1 MQYNNSTTH
10 RMCVTLD
17 YPPVSSAIIWARQVE
32 APPPPPV
39 PPPPPPPPLF
49 VCSAFHSS
57 HSPPFTQIDRQLQT
71 YLQRVEAVLG
81 KGWESHVEGQKL
93 KQDGDSF
100 RQKLNTQ
107 QLFDDWKKKVEAR
120 QLIVQGRIFNI
131 MSQRTRTG
139 TILKLQVNFTP
150 ETITLAKEVSW
161 GVWRGVGVGK
171 LWSVEGVCGCGGKGE
186 GESGYFCL
194 LCI

>member
-1 MQYNNSTTH
+1 MTENNGISND
-10 RMCVTLD
+10 L
-17 YPPVSSAIIWARQVE
+17 VSLLIA
-32 APPPPPV
+32 
-39 PPPPPPPPLF
+39 
-49 VCSAFHSS
+49 
-57 HSPPFTQIDRQLQT
+57 QIDRQLQT

-120 QLIVQGRIFNI
+120 QLVVQGRIFNI
-131 MSQRTRTG
+131 VSQRTRTG

-150 ETITLAKEVSW
+150 ETITLAKEVSC
-161 GVWRGVGVGK
+161 
-171 LWSVEGVCGCGGKGE
+171 SSHCVCVCVCV
-186 GESGYFCL
+186 CL
-194 LCI
+194 A

>member
-1 MQYNNSTTH
+1 M
-10 RMCVTLD
+10 
-17 YPPVSSAIIWARQVE
+17 
-32 APPPPPV
+32 
-39 PPPPPPPPLF
+39 F
-49 VCSAFHSS
+49 
-57 HSPPFTQIDRQLQT
+57 QIDRQLQT

-120 QLIVQGRIFNI
+120 QLVVQGRIFNI
-131 MSQRTRTG
+131 VSQRTRTG

-150 ETITLAKEVSW
+150 ETITLAKEVCKPCISSSRYFYTVCVCLCRY
-161 GVWRGVGVGK
+161 GTSSGSI
-171 LWSVEGVCGCGGKGE
+171 SVCR
-186 GESGYFCL
+186 SPL
-194 LCI
+194 

>member
-1 MQYNNSTTH
+1 MNGLSFLLN
-10 RMCVTLD
+10 
-17 YPPVSSAIIWARQVE
+17 
-32 APPPPPV
+32 
-39 PPPPPPPPLF
+39 
-49 VCSAFHSS
+49 
-57 HSPPFTQIDRQLQT
+57 TQIDRQLQT

-131 MSQRTRTG
+131 VSQRTRTG

-150 ETITLAKEVSW
+150 ETITLAKEVRLSHT
-161 GVWRGVGVGK
+161 VHISNLYIASIQQCV
-171 LWSVEGVCGCGGKGE
+171 VC
-186 GESGYFCL
+186 
-194 LCI
+194 

>member
-1 MQYNNSTTH
+1 M
-10 RMCVTLD
+10 L
-17 YPPVSSAIIWARQVE
+17 VSRLTFSIS
-32 APPPPPV
+32 
-39 PPPPPPPPLF
+39 L
-49 VCSAFHSS
+49 
-57 HSPPFTQIDRQLQT
+57 QIDRQLQT

-120 QLIVQGRIFNI
+120 QLVVQGRIFNI
-131 MSQRTRTG
+131 VSQRTRTG

-150 ETITLAKEVSW
+150 ETITLAKEVC
-161 GVWRGVGVGK
+161 VVVGVSCGYLK
-171 LWSVEGVCGCGGKGE
+171 VCCVCVCVVRVCRFATSNGSISVFR
-186 GESGYFCL
+186 SPL
-194 LCI
+194 